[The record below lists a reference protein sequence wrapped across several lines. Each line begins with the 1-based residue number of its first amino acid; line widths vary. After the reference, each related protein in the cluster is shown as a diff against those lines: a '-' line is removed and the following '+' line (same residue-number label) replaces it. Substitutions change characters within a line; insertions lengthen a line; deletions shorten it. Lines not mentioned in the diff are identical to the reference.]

1 MAGFRRFYDI
11 RALVIDGNR
20 VQGFGEVQASLKVI
34 VSTLDSQTLKLYR
47 VLLKR
52 VIYALAVKSVLFGV
66 VRFGFR
72 ASGIRGLLGG
82 SWVVISGAIS
92 RVTLSY

>member
-34 VSTLDSQTLKLYR
+34 VSTLDSQTLKTLPC
-47 VLLKR
+47 VTEAGD
-52 VIYALAVKSVLFGV
+52 ICFG
-66 VRFGFR
+66 R
-72 ASGIRGLLGG
+72 
-82 SWVVISGAIS
+82 
-92 RVTLSY
+92 